1 MFSIEEMLKDF
12 EAFEGETTITIL
24 VVLILDDEDAA
35 WARESGF
42 PQGKLD

>member
-12 EAFEGETTITIL
+12 EAFKGETTITIL
-24 VVLILDDEDAA
+24 VVLILDGEDST